1 MIPSP
6 LKLYIKGD
14 SESGISKNAGFG
26 FALTGRYV
34 PLNSRRMVAGS
45 LVALQ
50 TEGLQ
55 PEQDGWTIQRAEG
68 LLSSLPGILS
78 VRIVARP
85 GGEID
90 EIHLLTTTEVSAKQ
104 TVRNV
109 ESALKARFHLEVDH
123 RKISVAQTSEPPP
136 PKKEPEAKKPVLIE
150 KITPSLGARI
160 LFRRHQVEME
170 RARTV
175 KVAVSLE
182 WEGKEYVGEAVGTD
196 LSRSRFETVARA
208 TITAT
213 QKIISMLREG
223 TSKSDVTLTLDGV
236 RVVEAFDRN
245 YVLVGVNAI
254 CEREIANLAG
264 ASAVEDTSDRA
275 VILATLQATD
285 RWVRGRL

>member
-1 MIPSP
+1 
-6 LKLYIKGD
+6 
-14 SESGISKNAGFG
+14 
-26 FALTGRYV
+26 
-34 PLNSRRMVAGS
+34 
-45 LVALQ
+45 VALQ
-50 TEGLQ
+50 TEGLH
-55 PEQDGWTIQRAEG
+55 PGENGWTIQRAED

-85 GGEID
+85 GGEVE

-109 ESALKARFHLEVDH
+109 ESALKARFNLSVDH
-123 RKISVAQTSEPPP
+123 RKISVAQTSEPSP
-136 PKKEPEAKKPVLIE
+136 PKAEPEARSPVLIE

-182 WEGKEYVGEAVGTD
+182 WEGTEYVGVAIGTD
-196 LSRSRFETVARA
+196 LSRSRYETVARA
-208 TITAT
+208 TLDAT
-213 QKIISMLREG
+213 QKIVDMLREG
-223 TSKSDVTLTLDGV
+223 TSKPEVTLTLDGV
-236 RVVEAFDRN
+236 RVVEAFDRD

-254 CEREIANLAG
+254 CDREIANLAG
-264 ASAVEDTSDRA
+264 ASAVGDPSDRA

>member
-1 MIPSP
+1 
-6 LKLYIKGD
+6 
-14 SESGISKNAGFG
+14 
-26 FALTGRYV
+26 
-34 PLNSRRMVAGS
+34 MVAGS

-50 TEGLQ
+50 TEGLH
-55 PEQDGWTIQRAEG
+55 PEQGGWTIQRAED
-68 LLSSLPGILS
+68 LLNSLPGVLS
-78 VRIVARP
+78 VRVVARP
-85 GGEID
+85 GGEIE
-90 EIHLLTTTEVSAKQ
+90 EIHLLTTTEVAAKQ

-109 ESALKARFHLEVDH
+109 ESALKAKFHLEVDH
-123 RKISVAQTSEPPP
+123 RKISVAQTSDPPP
-136 PKKEPEAKKPVLIE
+136 PKKLTEARTPVLIE

-175 KVAVSLE
+175 RVAVSLE
-182 WEGKEYVGEAVGTD
+182 WEGTEYIGDAVGTD

-208 TITAT
+208 TISAT
-213 QKIISMLREG
+213 QKILSMLREG
-223 TSKSDVTLTLDGV
+223 TSKPEVTLTLDGV
-236 RVVEAFDRN
+236 RVVEAFDRS

-254 CEREIANLAG
+254 CDREIAHLAG

>member
-1 MIPSP
+1 M
-6 LKLYIKGD
+6 
-14 SESGISKNAGFG
+14 
-26 FALTGRYV
+26 
-34 PLNSRRMVAGS
+34 
-45 LVALQ
+45 ALQ
-50 TEGLQ
+50 TEGLH
-55 PEQDGWTIQRAEG
+55 PEQGGWTIQRAED
-68 LLSSLPGILS
+68 LLNSLPGVLS

-90 EIHLLTTTEVSAKQ
+90 EIHLLTTTEVAAKQ

-109 ESALKARFHLEVDH
+109 ESALKAKFHLEVDH
-123 RKISVAQTSEPPP
+123 RKISVAQTSDPPP
-136 PKKEPEAKKPVLIE
+136 PKKEPEARTPVLIE

-170 RARTV
+170 RAHTV

-182 WEGKEYVGEAVGTD
+182 WEGAEYIGDAVGTD
-196 LSRSRFETVARA
+196 LSRSRYETVARA
-208 TITAT
+208 TISAT
-213 QKIISMLREG
+213 QKILSMLREG
-223 TSKSDVTLTLDGV
+223 TSKPEVTLTLDGV

-254 CEREIANLAG
+254 CDREIASLAG

>member
-1 MIPSP
+1 
-6 LKLYIKGD
+6 
-14 SESGISKNAGFG
+14 
-26 FALTGRYV
+26 
-34 PLNSRRMVAGS
+34 
-45 LVALQ
+45 VALQ

-55 PEQDGWTIQRAEG
+55 PEQGGWTIQRAED

-85 GGEID
+85 GGEIE
-90 EIHLLTTTEVSAKQ
+90 EIHLLTNTEIAAKQ

-123 RKISVAQTSEPPP
+123 RKISVAQSSDPPPP
-136 PKKEPEAKKPVLIE
+136 PKTEPEAKKPVLIE

-175 KVAVSLE
+175 RVAVSLE
-182 WEGKEYVGEAVGTD
+182 WEGTEYIGDAVGTA
-196 LSRSRFETVARA
+196 LSRSRYETVARA
-208 TITAT
+208 TLGAAQEIV
-213 QKIISMLREG
+213 KMLREG
-223 TSKSDVTLTLDGV
+223 TSKPEVTLTLDGV
-236 RVVEAFDRN
+236 REVEAFDRS

-254 CEREIANLAG
+254 CDREIAHLAG